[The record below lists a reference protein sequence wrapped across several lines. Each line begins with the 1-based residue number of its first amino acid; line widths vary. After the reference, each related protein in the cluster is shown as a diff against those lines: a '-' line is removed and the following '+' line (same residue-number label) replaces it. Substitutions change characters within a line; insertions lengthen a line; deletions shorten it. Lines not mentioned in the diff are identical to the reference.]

1 MIKAAM
7 FICLLTENGHPEPFV
22 TYPRGGERNRRFIGI
37 SDVIAVD
44 ENIVPNLRVDMA
56 PQKTLI
62 TAVGHIS
69 PPVDQLR

>member
-1 MIKAAM
+1 M

-22 TYPRGGERNRRFIGI
+22 TYPSSLSERNRRFIGI